1 MKKHWWLISSKD
13 PGACST
19 IIATSEKRFTS
30 TDISKQMHTV
40 SAISYL
46 GYMSEDTYYK
56 GYDMLEMIE

>member
-1 MKKHWWLISSKD
+1 MKKHWWLVSYKDTTPSSVV
-13 PGACST
+13 
-19 IIATSEKRFTS
+19 ATSEKRFTS

-56 GYDMLEMIE
+56 GYDMREMIE